1 MTTHKKGCPA
11 TGGYGHG
18 AEECI
23 CGADTPSDD
32 DLVKRLRFDNELEPL
47 GDPVADGALKA
58 LCSILNEAADRIEQL
73 VFESRHYSE
82 GWDTALD
89 IAAKYLKRIEELERE
104 LAEAEQFREYFE
116 RESVIWRKRAE
127 KAERERDEALISAL
141 GMEYDENGWQDLA
154 RAALDMYGRK
164 P

>member
-1 MTTHKKGCPA
+1 MSDSYDDDCDKPHIQSTLRRWDSMTT
-11 TGGYGHG
+11 
-18 AEECI
+18 
-23 CGADTPSDD
+23 DTPRTDALETQCERENMTRD
-32 DLVKRLRFDNELEPL
+32 APWEL
-47 GDPVADGALKA
+47 A
-58 LCSILNEAADRIEQL
+58 R
-73 VFESRHYSE
+73 
-82 GWDTALD
+82 T
-89 IAAKYLKRIEELERE
+89 LERE
-104 LAEAEQFREYFE
+104 LAGCRHAVNTYISRIAELKSELAEAEKFRDYFE